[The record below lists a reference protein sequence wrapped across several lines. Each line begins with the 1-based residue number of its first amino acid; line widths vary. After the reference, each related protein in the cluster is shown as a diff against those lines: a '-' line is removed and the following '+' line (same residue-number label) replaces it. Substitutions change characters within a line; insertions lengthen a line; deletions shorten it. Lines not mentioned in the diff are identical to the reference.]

1 MLTGITQQLM
11 LSAQHLSKGADDMRR
26 QINRIL
32 CATDFS
38 RFSQDVVNY
47 GIRLAKE
54 FHATLYICHIVDVP
68 TVSVYGEAV
77 IGPIEHQN
85 RFMEYARQEIE
96 TLVGDETLD
105 YKPLI
110 TLGIATDEITRLAK
124 ENIVD
129 LVIAATHGRSGLKRF
144 FLGSVTER
152 LMRTLPC
159 PLLVLR
165 GSDDEKIP
173 EKLKKFPFKKILV
186 GCDFSEDSHQAFE
199 YSLSMAQEFESE
211 LHLVHVVEP
220 SGYKD
225 LFKLP
230 ADAGDKFKQEL
241 YDMLKDKLI
250 SMVPQEA
257 LPWMTP
263 KTSVVV
269 GKPYEEL
276 VRYAELNDIDL
287 ITLGIRGYGM
297 VEELLVGSNTDRV
310 VRRSPCAVLSVSAK

>member
-1 MLTGITQQLM
+1 
-11 LSAQHLSKGADDMRR
+11 MRR

-38 RFSQDVVNY
+38 RFSQEVVNY
-47 GIRLAKE
+47 GIQLAKE

-96 TLVGDETLD
+96 NLVGDESIE
-105 YKPLI
+105 YQPLI
-110 TLGIATDEITRLAK
+110 TLGIATDEITRLAQ

-129 LVIAATHGRSGLKRF
+129 LVITATHGRSGLKRF

-165 GSDDEKIP
+165 GMEEGASP
-173 EKLKKFPFKKILV
+173 EKPQKFRFKGILV
-186 GCDFSEDSHQAFE
+186 GCDFSADAAKAFD

-230 ADAGDKFKQEL
+230 AESGDKFKQDL
-241 YDMLKDKLI
+241 YDMINDKLMA
-250 SMVPQEA
+250 MVPKEA
-257 LPWMTP
+257 LSWITL
-263 KTSVVV
+263 KTKLLV
-269 GKPYEEL
+269 GKPYDEL
-276 VRYAELNDIDL
+276 VRYAEINDIDL
-287 ITLGIRGYGM
+287 IVVGIRGYGM
-297 VEELLVGSNTDRV
+297 VEELLVGSTTDRV
-310 VRRSPCAVLSVSAK
+310 VRQSPCAVMSVSAK

>member
-1 MLTGITQQLM
+1 
-11 LSAQHLSKGADDMRR
+11 MRR

-38 RFSQDVVNY
+38 RFSQEVVNY
-47 GIRLAKE
+47 GIQLAKE

-96 TLVGDETLD
+96 NLVGDESIE
-105 YKPLI
+105 YQPLI
-110 TLGIATDEITRLAK
+110 TLGIATDEITRLAR

-129 LVIAATHGRSGLKRF
+129 LVITATHGRSGLKRF

-152 LMRTLPC
+152 LMRILPC

-165 GSDDEKIP
+165 GMEEGASP
-173 EKLKKFPFKKILV
+173 EKPQKFPFKRILV
-186 GCDFSEDSHQAFE
+186 GCDFSADAAKAFD

-230 ADAGDKFKQEL
+230 AESGDKFKQDL
-241 YDMLKDKLI
+241 YDMINDKLMA
-250 SMVPQEA
+250 MVPKDA
-257 LPWMTP
+257 LSWITL
-263 KTSVVV
+263 KTKLLV
-269 GKPYEEL
+269 GKPYDEL
-276 VRYAELNDIDL
+276 VRYAEINDIDL
-287 ITLGIRGYGM
+287 IVMGIRGYGM
-297 VEELLVGSNTDRV
+297 VEELLVGSTTDRV
-310 VRRSPCAVLSVSAK
+310 VRQSPCAVMSVSAK